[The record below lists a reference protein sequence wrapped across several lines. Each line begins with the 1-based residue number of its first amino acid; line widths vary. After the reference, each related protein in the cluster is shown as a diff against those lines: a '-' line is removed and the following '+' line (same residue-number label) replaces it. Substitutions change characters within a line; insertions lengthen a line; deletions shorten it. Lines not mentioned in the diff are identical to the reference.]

1 MEEKKRW
8 SRLRKR
14 MKPGFRSTILP
25 GVAVLVPVVVTFL
38 TLRLVFLWLD
48 GFAQPLTKRVFQR
61 QADIPGL
68 GIVLTLVLIWLTGLL
83 ASNVLGRRLIGIGN
97 SLLTRLPIIGSIY
110 GPVKQFT
117 ETLVSTE
124 KDRGF
129 RRVVLAEYPSRGL
142 WILGFV
148 TGEVRFEDGK
158 MGRCVFVPTS
168 PNPATGWMVICPSEK
183 VRDTRLTVEEAMQLI
198 VSGGLVVPPSL
209 GTLGEFSVREDAVP
223 SLVDLEKNS
232 E

>member
-1 MEEKKRW
+1 MEQTAETDEARF
-8 SRLRKR
+8 SLDDLARRGRLGAGR
-14 MKPGFRSTILP
+14 GHLP
-25 GVAVLVPVVVTFL
+25 DPEACLPLAG
-38 TLRLVFLWLD
+38 RLCSASDQTGLSKT
-48 GFAQPLTKRVFQR
+48 GRY
-61 QADIPGL
+61 PGL

>member
-1 MEEKKRW
+1 MEDKKLWR
-8 SRLRKR
+8 RLRKR
-14 MKPGFRSTILP
+14 TKRGFRSKILA
-25 GVAVLVPVVVTFL
+25 GVAILVPVVVTFL
-38 TLRLVFLWLD
+38 ALRLVFLWLD
-48 GFAQPLTKRVFQR
+48 GFAQPLIKRVFQR

-68 GIVLTLVLIWLTGLL
+68 GIVLTLALIWLTGLL
-83 ASNVLGRRLIGIGN
+83 ASNVLGRRLIGTGN

-124 KDRGF
+124 KSRGF
-129 RRVVLAEYPSRGL
+129 RRVVLAEYPSQGL
-142 WILGFV
+142 WSLGFV
-148 TGEVRFEDGK
+148 TGEVRFDDGK
-158 MGRCVFVPTS
+158 MGCCVFVPTS

-183 VRDTRLTVEEAMQLI
+183 LRDTRLTVEEAMQLI

-209 GTLGEFSVREDAVP
+209 DAPGEFSVSEGAVP